1 MSIQIPLLW
10 FYPHIGTIIV
20 YVLNHQPIK
29 NKETEHGT
37 QNNAIKRGI

>member
-1 MSIQIPLLW
+1 MSIQIPPLW
-10 FYPHIGTIIV
+10 FDPRIGTIIDC
-20 YVLNHQPIK
+20 VLNHQPIK